1 MSATLSNICP
11 DSVKKWQRSSRGT
24 VVIRIV
30 DKKFAPKNLTILNM
44 FLRTR
49 ASQADCAL
57 LIITAHCMCWTRL
70 DITLRICA
78 YVNVTICKYAWVPMC
93 RERGAYA
100 FTLPCVYLSTPTR
113 ACNRFH
119 TTKIRT
125 CNLHVVCQKPYT
137 NPTEDMPLCNTA
149 WGLNRMNFTR
159 RKLYLC
165 RVKIYGQIQKQSIY
179 LIFY

>member
-1 MSATLSNICP
+1 MLIQISPHVTSTMQAGWMKGAGDVRSWCQQPYPTFALTVSKNGRIWP
-11 DSVKKWQRSSRGT
+11 RSSRAT

-30 DKKFAPKNLTILNM
+30 DKKFVPKNLTILNM

-100 FTLPCVYLSTPTR
+100 FTLPCMCVYLRQRGLAIASTP
-113 ACNRFH
+113 
-119 TTKIRT
+119 
-125 CNLHVVCQKPYT
+125 QK
-137 NPTEDMPLCNTA
+137 
-149 WGLNRMNFTR
+149 
-159 RKLYLC
+159 
-165 RVKIYGQIQKQSIY
+165 
-179 LIFY
+179 